1 MADLD
6 PCLSVGTLCLQAVL
20 YLRNIFKFT
29 KINIYILK
37 TSFDIEYSMDVN
49 CPPKKCDIY
58 HVLVVLL
65 CYLSTFFHFQES

>member
-37 TSFDIEYSMDVN
+37 TSFDIEYLEFSRNVRIM
-49 CPPKKCDIY
+49 KRQ
-58 HVLVVLL
+58 
-65 CYLSTFFHFQES
+65 FFGQDYVKNHTCKID